1 MYMVMYMF
9 FVSKDNIPEGVGFGT
24 FSLPHIIWL
33 VAIVAACILAAYF
46 YKRLDDK
53 KRKTMC
59 IVVGA
64 TIVSLEIIKDIYHGI
79 LGEFGVGYLPLHLCG
94 INILLIAF
102 DLFYQNKTVRNFLYY
117 FAIAGASLAL
127 LFPNWTQLPLWNFSC
142 LHSFIIHALLVMYP
156 IMLVA
161 GGDVKPDIKTM
172 PKCVGLL
179 AALAV
184 PIYFV
189 NLKFGTN
196 FMFLMSPDKGNPLE
210 MFEKLLGNHL
220 WGFPILLPI
229 VMFVMYLPIFI
240 VNKCKEKRLG

>member
-9 FVSKDNIPEGVGFGT
+9 FISKNNIPEGVGFSAFG
-24 FSLPHIIWL
+24 LGHIIWL
-33 VAIVAACILAAYF
+33 AVIVAACVFAAML
-46 YKRLDDK
+46 YKRLSEK
-53 KRKTMC
+53 HRKIMR
-59 IVVGA
+59 IVIGV
-64 TIVSLEIIKDIYHGI
+64 TIVMLEIIKDIYHGI

-102 DLFYQNKTVRNFLYY
+102 DLFYKSNIVRNFLYY
-117 FAIAGASLAL
+117 FAIAGAALAL
-127 LFPNWTQLPLWNFSC
+127 LFPNWTTLPFWNFSC
-142 LHSFIIHALLVMYP
+142 IHSFSIHALLVMYP

-161 GGDVKPDIKTM
+161 GGDVKPDVKTM
-172 PKCVGLL
+172 PKCIALL
-179 AALAV
+179 AAMAV

-189 NLKFGTN
+189 NLKFDTN
-196 FMFLMSPDKGNPLE
+196 FMFLMYPDKGNPLE
-210 MFEKLLGNHL
+210 MFEQLLGNHL